1 MNLSRPLMVRCG
13 SAALFALIAVWMV
26 DGQVSSAPA
35 PRWWK
40 GNLHTHTL
48 WSDGDNFPELIAE
61 WYRDRGYHFLA
72 LSDHNVQ
79 STVERWMLVRNIN
92 ERARTDA
99 MTRYR
104 ARYGDAWIQTR
115 GSSPEG
121 PVEVRLKTLD
131 EVRSLVE
138 ERGRFLMIPS
148 EEITGGAGDG
158 HTLHMNATN
167 LTELLPF
174 TMGATVRETLV
185 RNLQAVE
192 ESAKRTGREVMLHV
206 NHPNYKWGLTA
217 EDLAAV
223 VGERFFEVWNGVDED
238 GDPGEGVRPST
249 DEIWDIANTLRIL
262 KYNAPPLFGLATD
275 DSHHYHGTQT
285 RAAPG
290 RAWTMVRARHLSP
303 DSVVR
308 AYRSGD
314 FYATTGVELSEALF
328 DGKARVYRVQIAGKQ
343 GVEYV
348 TRFIGT
354 RKGANTLG
362 KPRVDAQGQMVDTT
376 LDYRMPGRPPMGEVF
391 AEVKGV
397 NAEYKM
403 RGDELYVRAV
413 VTSNARPEAESK
425 EYPYQRAWTQPV
437 GW

>member
-1 MNLSRPLMVRCG
+1 MGVSRPILMRCG
-13 SAALFALIAVWMV
+13 SAALFTCVAVWMM
-26 DGQVSSAPA
+26 DGQVASDPE

-48 WSDGDNFPELIAE
+48 WSDGDHFPEMIAE

-72 LSDHNVQ
+72 FSDHNVQ
-79 STVERWMLVRNIN
+79 STVERWMLVRNIDD
-92 ERARTDA
+92 RARTDA
-99 MTRYR
+99 VARYR
-104 ARYGDAWIQTR
+104 TRYGDTWVQTR
-115 GSSPEG
+115 GAG
-121 PVEVRLKTLD
+121 PAEVRLKTLD
-131 EVRSLVE
+131 EVRSQVE
-138 ERGRFLMIPS
+138 EQGRFLMIPS

-174 TMGATVRETLV
+174 TMGSTVRETLV

-192 ESAKRTGREVMLHV
+192 EAGKRTGREVMMHV
-206 NHPNYKWGLTA
+206 NHPNYKWGVTA

-249 DEIWDIANTLRIL
+249 DEIWDIANTLRIV
-262 KYNAPPLFGLATD
+262 KYGAAPLFGLATD

-285 RAAPG
+285 RAVPG

-303 DSVVR
+303 DSIVR
-308 AYRSGD
+308 AYKAGD
-314 FYATTGVELSEALF
+314 FYASTGVELSDVGF
-328 DGKARVYRVQIAGKQ
+328 HGKERVYRLRIAGKQ

-354 RKGANTLG
+354 RKGANIVG
-362 KPRVDAQGQMVDTT
+362 KARVDTQGQAVDTT
-376 LDYRMPGRPPMGEVF
+376 LDYRMAGRPVMGEVF

-413 VTSNARPEAESK
+413 VTSNARPVVDSK
-425 EYPYQRAWTQPV
+425 EYPYQRAWTQPA

>member
-1 MNLSRPLMVRCG
+1 MKLTRSSLVRGPAAAVFACCAAFLM
-13 SAALFALIAVWMV
+13 
-26 DGQVSSAPA
+26 DGQTASAPE

-48 WSDGDNFPELIAE
+48 WSDGDDFPESIAS
-61 WYRDRGYHFLA
+61 WYRAQGYHFLA

-79 STVERWMLVRNIN
+79 STVERWMLIRGVND
-92 ERARTDA
+92 RAKTDA
-99 MTRYR
+99 MGRYR
-104 ARYGDAWIQTR
+104 AQFGDAWVQTR
-115 GSSPEG
+115 GRAAEG
-121 PVEVRLKTLD
+121 PAEVRLKTLD

-174 TMGATVRETLV
+174 QMGAGVRDTLV
-185 RNLQAVE
+185 RNMQAVE
-192 ESAKRTGREVMLHV
+192 ESARRTGREVMLHV
-206 NHPNYKWGLTA
+206 NHPNYQWGVTA

-223 VGERFFEVWNGVDED
+223 VGEQFFEVWNGVDED
-238 GDPGEGVRPST
+238 GDPGDAIRAST
-249 DEIWDIANTLRIL
+249 DEIWDIANTLRIV
-262 KYNAPPLFGLATD
+262 KYRARPLFALATD
-275 DSHHYHGTQT
+275 DSHHYHGTST

-290 RAWTMVRARHLSP
+290 RAWTMVRARFLSP
-303 DSVVR
+303 DTIVR

-314 FYATTGVELSEALF
+314 FYATTGIELSEVAF
-328 DGKARVYRVQIAGKQ
+328 DAKARLYRLRIAGKP
-343 GVEYV
+343 GVQYV

-354 RKGANTLG
+354 RKGASIAG
-362 KPRVDAQGQMVDTT
+362 KPRVDAQGEALATT
-376 LDYRMPGRPPMGEVF
+376 LDYSAPGKPKIGEVL
-391 AEVKGV
+391 AEVKGLS
-397 NAEYKM
+397 AEYKL

-413 VTSNARPEAESK
+413 VESTAASAGATK
-425 EYPYQRAWTQPV
+425 EYPYQRAWTQPA